1 MSARVLCAAAAAA
14 CALAAAPAAA
24 QPAAAEGARPPAADI
39 ATVAAGERYAASGL
53 RRWLMGS
60 RYRDLWTTPVRVPV
74 LDLRSFAGGL
84 TPLRRGGNVQTMAL
98 RFQGAD
104 GREYNFRSVDK
115 ELTPALPEYARETL
129 LDDLRQDL
137 TRAQHPAGPLVA
149 TALLDAAGVLN
160 PGPRLVVMPDDPAL
174 GEFRAD
180 YAGLL
185 GTMEVHADEGE
196 DGAPLF
202 AGSPKVSDT
211 EDLLED
217 LRSGAEHRLDAR
229 GYLRVRLIDMLLGD
243 WDRHDGQWRWAR
255 YDSAGGH
262 RWVPV
267 PEDRDYAFVDHDGVL
282 PALARTRLPRL
293 VRFGERYPSVLGLTA
308 NSLDQDR
315 ALLAPLPRAAW
326 DAVVTDLRAVLT
338 DRVIRDAV
346 GRMPPEYRPLD
357 AEGLARTLR
366 VRRDGLGE
374 AADAFYRLVAQA
386 PEVHATDRADA
397 VEAEHLP
404 DGRLSLRIR
413 SALASGASVP
423 AYARV
428 FHPAETD
435 EVRVHLHGGADTADV
450 RGAGPI
456 TLRILGGDGDDVL
469 RDGSRAPV
477 VFYDTAGENR
487 VARGARTRVE
497 TRPWSAPEAEAGL
510 IPVTPRDFGSGRTV
524 FAPYAAW
531 RSNVGVLLGGG
542 PAFTRYGYHR
552 HPYAAHHSL
561 RAVTSPVHGRA
572 EVAYRGELRRE
583 ASTRWL
589 EVSATG
595 STLARARF
603 GGYGNDADGGA
614 GGSSLAWLRQAEVA
628 AAWHLPLSDAA
639 VFAIGPVARYT
650 DPEMRAGTVLDDV
663 RPRGSDGFGQVG
675 ARAGVVLDTRD
686 DALFPRSGARAE
698 VVADAYPAVWD
709 AAEAFGRVEGTAST
723 YLRLGGPVLAVRG
736 AARAAWGGYPFH
748 QAAFLGGGSTLR
760 GYGYDRFAGD
770 AAVAGGAELRVP
782 LLPAEVLVRGRL
794 GVSLLADAGRVIH
807 DGESPGGWHTATGAG
822 VWFATPPAVLT
833 LYVARGEETS
843 WYASFGMPF

>member
-1 MSARVLCAAAAAA
+1 MSARALRRMAAA
-14 CALAAAPAAA
+14 CALAAIPAAA
-24 QPAAAEGARPPAADI
+24 QPPAAGADARPPADW

-74 LDLRSFAGGL
+74 LDLSSFAGGL
-84 TPLRRGGNVQTMAL
+84 APLRRGGNVQTMAL
-98 RFQGAD
+98 RFKGAD

-185 GTMEVHADEGE
+185 GTIEVHADEGE
-196 DGAPLF
+196 DDAPLF

-243 WDRHDGQWRWAR
+243 WDRHEGQWRWAR
-255 YDSAGGH
+255 YDSAGAH

-315 ALLAPLPRAAW
+315 AFLAPLPRAVW
-326 DAVVTDLRAVLT
+326 DSVVAEVRTALP
-338 DRVIRDAV
+338 DRVIDQAML
-346 GRMPPEYRPLD
+346 RMPAEYRPRD
-357 AEGLARTLR
+357 ADGLARTLR
-366 VRRDGLGE
+366 IRRDRLTD

-386 PEVHATDRADA
+386 PEVHATDRADHA
-397 VEAEHLP
+397 EAEHLP
-404 DGRLSLRIR
+404 DGRLRLRVR
-413 SALASGASVP
+413 SALESGASIP
-423 AYARV
+423 AYERV
-428 FHPAETD
+428 FNPAETQ
-435 EVRVHLHGGADTADV
+435 EVRLHLHGGADTAEV
-450 RGAGPI
+450 RGGSGRI
-456 TLRILGGDGDDVL
+456 TVRILGGAGDDVL

-477 VFYDTAGENR
+477 VFYDTAGDNR
-487 VARGARTRVE
+487 VVRGARTRVE
-497 TRPWSAPEAEAGL
+497 TRPWSAPDAEPGL
-510 IPVTPRDFGSGRTV
+510 IPVTRRDFGGSRSLL
-524 FAPYAAW
+524 APYAAW

-542 PAFTRYGYHR
+542 PAFTRYGFRR
-552 HPYAAHHSL
+552 HTYAAHHAL
-561 RAVTSPVHGRA
+561 RVATSPVHGRV
-572 EVAYRGELRRE
+572 ELAYRGEFRPE
-583 ASTRWL
+583 ASARWL
-589 EVSATG
+589 ELSATG

-603 GGYGNDADGGA
+603 GGFGNDADDGA
-614 GGSSLAWLRQAEVA
+614 SLAWLRQVEVA
-628 AAWHLPLSDAA
+628 AAWHLPLSDD
-639 VFAIGPVARYT
+639 VELSVGPVARYT
-650 DPEMRAGTVLDDV
+650 DPQVRAGTRLDDL
-663 RPRGSDGFGQVG
+663 RPRGWDGFGQVG
-675 ARAGVVLDTRD
+675 VRAGLVLDTRD
-686 DALFPRSGARAE
+686 DALFPRSGARAQ
-698 VVADAYPAVWD
+698 VVASAYPPLWD
-709 AAEAFGRVEGTAST
+709 ASQAFGRVEGTAST

-736 AARAAWGGYPFH
+736 AAQAAWGAYPFH

-760 GYGYDRFAGD
+760 GHAYDRFAGD

-782 LLPAEVLVRGRL
+782 LLPAELLVRGRL

-807 DGESPGGWHTATGAG
+807 DGESPGGWHTAVGG
-822 VWFATPPAVLT
+822 GLWFATPPAVLT
-833 LYVARGEETS
+833 VHVARGEETS